1 MEKIALEIAR
11 LNETLKILVSIAK
24 EEIRKSEELSK
35 KYEEERKKMSDNII
49 LEKITFYKLN
59 DEGEVLLDDKGN
71 ERIFTLK
78 NFVDCSWICEGTDE
92 EHLEEI
98 KEE

>member
-1 MEKIALEIAR
+1 
-11 LNETLKILVSIAK
+11 
-24 EEIRKSEELSK
+24 
-35 KYEEERKKMSDNII
+35 MSDNII
-49 LEKITFYKLN
+49 LERITFYKL
-59 DEGEVLLDDKGN
+59 DEDGDVLLDDKGN

-98 KEE
+98 EEETNK

>member
-1 MEKIALEIAR
+1 
-11 LNETLKILVSIAK
+11 
-24 EEIRKSEELSK
+24 
-35 KYEEERKKMSDNII
+35 MSDNII
-49 LEKITFYKLN
+49 LERITFYKL
-59 DEGEVLLDDKGN
+59 DEDGDVLLDDKGN

-98 KEE
+98 EQIETPQLGRPAVTPQLMRSETKRSEER

>member
-1 MEKIALEIAR
+1 MKKKEI
-11 LNETLKILVSIAK
+11 
-24 EEIRKSEELSK
+24 
-35 KYEEERKKMSDNII
+35 KMSDNII
-49 LEKITFYKLN
+49 LEKITFYKL
-59 DEGEVLLDDKGN
+59 DDKGEVLLDDKGN

-78 NFVDCSWICEGTDE
+78 NFVDCYWICEGTDE